1 MFNPR
6 EIIAIRISYIS
17 RTFTRLNN
25 SAHCLGLLH
34 YIHYPSSICSL
45 NISATWH
52 NTIKCTIHML
62 YKVYM
67 YTSLLYSIY
76 STVRS
81 VFNRNNHIRPWPSI
95 RLFFTCTLYFN
106 FKLQMHACNILF
118 VRICNILYSFYVA
131 G

>member
-45 NISATWH
+45 NISA
-52 NTIKCTIHML
+52 IKCTIDML

-76 STVRS
+76 CS